1 MFGRDVSRR
10 HHRRHRLDALALAW
24 HQQPRAIIPERPR
37 PVLAAQNRRQ
47 VIDIPCKTR
56 FARLRLRLHL
66 PRHSPFRRIS
76 KIANPAVGR
85 ICENRNSV
93 VLGGAA

>member
-1 MFGRDVSRR
+1 MIVIAV
-10 HHRRHRLDALALAW
+10 LDAAVGDGDAMGI
-24 HQQPRAIIPERPR
+24 APE
-37 PVLAAQNRRQ
+37 
-47 VIDIPCKTR
+47 IGEE
-56 FARLRLRLHL
+56 LRHL

-85 ICENRNSV
+85 ICENRDLV